1 MKKKIFRERN
11 NQEIELDVVIHATFL
26 EKIGGIESWVY
37 YVAKKYNIGQITLL
51 YSRADDEQ
59 LKRLEPHIRTIQYTD
74 QKIKCNKIIFTMA
87 QHVVRELYE
96 NAKEKYLVVHAN
108 YGKVYLYGFEDFPYM
123 DKVYAVSDTARDCL
137 KRLTE
142 QEVFTLYNPVEVDKP
157 KKLLKLISAT
167 RLTQEKG
174 TDRIQKLSEELDKK
188 GIPYI
193 WLIFTDR
200 PPEKVSKNII
210 LMQPR
215 YNMSDYIVQA
225 DYGVQLSDDE
235 SYCLFVHECLKLKV
249 PVIVTDLP
257 VYRECNITD
266 KEAHFLKLDM
276 SNLDVEKIYNNI
288 PKVNYKLKDSDKEYQ
303 NLLKSGGT
311 KMKKRTFRE
320 LYGTENAQNL
330 TDTVQNAEIEEIAS
344 KEIEDADMQEEKV
357 EKKKTTRKK
366 KADK

>member
-1 MKKKIFRERN
+1 MKKSVFRERN
-11 NQEIELDVVIHATFL
+11 NQVLELDVVIHTTFL
-26 EKIGGIESWVY
+26 EKIGGIETWVY
-37 YVAKKYNIGQITLL
+37 YIAKKYNIGQITLL
-51 YSRADDEQ
+51 YSRADEEQ
-59 LKRLEPHIRTIQYTD
+59 LKRLEPHIKTIKYTG
-74 QKIKCNKIIFTMA
+74 QQVKCNKIIFTMA
-87 QHVVRELYE
+87 QYVVRELYD
-96 NAKEKYLVVHAN
+96 NAKERYLIVHPN
-108 YGKVYLYGFEDFPYM
+108 YGKVYVYGFEKFPNM
-123 DKVYAVSDTARDCL
+123 NKVYAVSDIARDCL
-137 KRLTE
+137 KKLTE

-174 TDRIQKLSEELDKK
+174 AERIQKLSEEMDKK

-276 SNLDVEKIYNNI
+276 SNLDVDKIYNNI
-288 PKVNYKLKDSDKEYQ
+288 PKVNYKPKNSDDEYKK
-303 NLLKSGGT
+303 LLESGG
-311 KMKKRTFRE
+311 
-320 LYGTENAQNL
+320 
-330 TDTVQNAEIEEIAS
+330 
-344 KEIEDADMQEEKV
+344 IEDEEKSL
-357 EKKKTTRKK
+357 
-366 KADK
+366 